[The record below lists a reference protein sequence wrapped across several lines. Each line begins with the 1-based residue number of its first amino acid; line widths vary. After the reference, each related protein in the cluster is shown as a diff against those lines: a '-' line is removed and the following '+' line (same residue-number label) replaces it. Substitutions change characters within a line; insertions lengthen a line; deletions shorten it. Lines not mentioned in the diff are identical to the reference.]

1 MDKETIDNRKDNKE
15 TKEAIIDN
23 KDSKKVSPP
32 DTKILLHG
40 THGIKV
46 SPPDTTSKGISLLNS
61 EPNNNNTNNN
71 NTKIEVV
78 SPPDTLIPSNHFMEP
93 MVSEVDTMLP
103 NNVLKYRPT
112 VFWILHL
119 FSVEGKTE
127 LTSTTIAQLLKERY
141 GLDIDEKVVMY
152 SLQRLVKKGVLKR
165 RKPFHINAS
174 GRGGVR
180 KVYYYSYVSLEKLCQ
195 EMAKYDNQAAFNV
208 AQHKFDE
215 LVIEILKNDCAFK
228 EKLVAIL
235 NEQNRFLE
243 QLARTISDVMMKLD
257 LR

>member
-1 MDKETIDNRKDNKE
+1 MEVENMDEDT
-15 TKEAIIDN
+15 IDN
-23 KDSKKVSPP
+23 KDSKKVTTPVT
-32 DTKILLHG
+32 TKSLHEP
-40 THGIKV
+40 HGNMV
-46 SPPDTTSKGISLLNS
+46 TTPVTTSIGISLLNS

-78 SPPDTLIPSNHFMEP
+78 TDPVTLLPQNHFMEP
-93 MVSEVDTMLP
+93 VVTEDVTMLP

-127 LTSTTIAQLLKERY
+127 LTSTTITKLLKERY
-141 GLDIDEKVVMY
+141 GLDIDDKAVMAA
-152 SLQRLVKKGVLKR
+152 LQRLVKKGVLKR

-215 LVIEILKNDCAFK
+215 IVIEILKNDCAFK

-243 QLARTISDVMMKLD
+243 QLARTISEVMMKLD